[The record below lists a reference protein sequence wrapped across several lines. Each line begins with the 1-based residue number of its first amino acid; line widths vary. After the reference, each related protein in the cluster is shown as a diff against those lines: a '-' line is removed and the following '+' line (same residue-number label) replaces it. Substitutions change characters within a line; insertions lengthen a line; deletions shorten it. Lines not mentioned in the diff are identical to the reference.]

1 MKRLF
6 CMVLTVMLLCTA
18 VLPLAASAEDMVN
31 LYWSDGRMATVPAS
45 MADQCRADGWT
56 DWFPYCGK
64 TIWLRSLY
72 LYDTTDL
79 YGTPTIQL
87 LNYSDYPTYVQATI
101 VWYDDQDFV
110 SLGGYQKQLKTLI
123 IDVGGTQLKMPFGD
137 FLRGRSESWNYT
149 EIYWENPKTLNGV
162 SDESWNRIQN
172 GEFWLGMPA
181 NEFLLYQGFLP
192 DRINKSDYG
201 YGVLEQWVYDFSNGA
216 SYYYFQNGVLTSY
229 QRY

>member
-1 MKRLF
+1 MKRML
-6 CMVLTVMLLCTA
+6 CALLAVLLLCTA
-18 VLPLAASAEDMVN
+18 LPLAASAEEMMN
-31 LYWSDGRMATVPAS
+31 FYYSDGRMATVPAS

-56 DWFPYCGK
+56 DWFPYCGM
-64 TIWLRSLY
+64 TIWITDTY
-72 LYDTTDL
+72 LTGHTTDL
-79 YGTPTIQL
+79 YGTPTYQIL
-87 LNYSDYPTYVQATI
+87 SNPLTYTQATV

-123 IDVGGTQLKMPFGD
+123 IDVNGTQLKMPFGD
-137 FLRGRSESWNYT
+137 FLRGRWELWDT
-149 EIYWENPKTLNGV
+149 TQIYWENPKTLNGV

-181 NEFLLYQGFLP
+181 NEFLLYQQFPP

-201 YGVLEQWVYDFSNGA
+201 YGVLEQWVYDFSNGV
-216 SYYYFQNGVLTSY
+216 SYYYFENGVLTSY